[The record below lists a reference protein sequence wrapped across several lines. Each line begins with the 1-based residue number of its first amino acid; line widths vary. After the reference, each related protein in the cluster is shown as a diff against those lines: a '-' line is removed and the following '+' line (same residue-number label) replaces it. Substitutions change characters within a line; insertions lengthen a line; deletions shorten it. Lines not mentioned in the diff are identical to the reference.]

1 MEQRNK
7 KFQLSI
13 RTAVMAGFLF
23 SSLLVAVV
31 AITTQ
36 YYVNKNVAESTLATR
51 YQQTLAN
58 IRDYLES
65 IDTRAFQE
73 INELKQLPRLLENP
87 QISDETRQLL
97 VAVMQRNPLFQSIYL
112 GHQNGEVEKL
122 INLQASPTLRQQ
134 LRAEE
139 ADRWLLIKVVNQGE
153 QQQRRLE
160 YYDRNFT
167 LRHVWQH
174 QSNIDIS
181 QQSWFSAANTD
192 EAVKTQS
199 YLLAE
204 ASTPAQS
211 YSIKLPESETVLAIS
226 TELSSLSTMLKN
238 RDAGSATEIY
248 FYPQTGGVIA
258 SNQPEEALTSLP
270 AAPRLELSNEQLS
283 LIRDNPV
290 LRITSETDWPP
301 LNFSNNGVPSGY
313 AVDMLNYISR
323 MTGLEMRFV
332 TGANWQELA
341 TKFVDGELEIMQP
354 VFYSEFRNFMGEM
367 TIPFV
372 DVPYG
377 VITTS
382 NLPVTHISELN
393 GKTIA
398 IPQGWSLTERLQAEF
413 PDISI
418 IEVETVRE
426 VFSAVISGQVD
437 AGMDTAITLQYI
449 AAQQPA
455 DEITVHQG
463 VDFAPAQLPT
473 GLHFMVN
480 RQRAGLADIL
490 NRSLEN
496 LSDNHHQALVDK
508 WFNSIDKNRN
518 LQALHIERFQN
529 HVLPVSDD
537 VQSLSLNNQSYFV
550 YHQAVAINDAE
561 NHYVTIISPQKTVM
575 DAVWS
580 KTKNAMLVA
589 GLMLLLLLP
598 VSWWF
603 VSVILDALKKTQ
615 HNIEHLQQRR
625 FAAVETQS
633 SHLLEFNDLSRKLND
648 LAMATQL
655 YQQSHHYWTDSLVK
669 SVARAIDAKSA
680 YPTRH
685 CALVPELTM
694 LLADKAAESTDP
706 AFTDFQLANEIQR
719 RELSLAAW
727 MHSFGKITTPEYLVD
742 KRTKLEML
750 YNRIHEIRMRFEVL
764 WRDAE
769 IEFLQQSMQQPENR
783 EMYEEALKV
792 KQLQLEDDFAFVAQC
807 NIGTEFMDQNAN
819 ERLKRLAKKTWERHF
834 DDQLGLSPVELDQQ
848 RASTHSL
855 PATEQLLADKAEHII
870 PRNAKAT
877 ADAIAGKNNL
887 NQPEHGFNH
896 GELYNLT
903 IESGTLTTEERFRIN
918 EHILTTIK
926 MLESLPYVDELS
938 NIPRYATTHLETIN
952 GSGYPRGLTAAEL
965 SVPERIIMLANV
977 FEALTAADRPYK
989 KGKTLSVAIFILHQ
1003 LVEQELMDR
1012 DIFELF
1018 LTSGVYKQYAERF
1031 MASEQIDEVD
1041 ISKYLREED
1050 RYI

>member
-1 MEQRNK
+1 METRNK

-13 RTAVMAGFLF
+13 RTAVMAGFMF
-23 SSLLVAVV
+23 SSLLVAVI
-31 AITTQ
+31 AITLQ
-36 YYVNKNVAESTLATR
+36 YYVNKKAAENSITIR
-51 YQQTLAN
+51 NQQTLAN
-58 IRDYLES
+58 IQEYLES
-65 IDTRAFQE
+65 IDSRASNE
-73 INELKQLPRLLENP
+73 INELKHLPRLIENP
-87 QISDETRQLL
+87 QITDDTRQLL
-97 VAVMQRNPLFQSIYL
+97 VAVLQRNPLFQSIYL
-112 GHQNGEVEKL
+112 GHQNGEVEQL
-122 INLQASPTLRQQ
+122 INLQASPALRQQ

-139 ADRWLLIKVVNQGE
+139 ADRWLLIRVFNQGE

-167 LRHVWQH
+167 LRHTWQH
-174 QSNIDIS
+174 QSDIDVN
-181 QQSWFSAANTD
+181 QQAWFSTAQTD
-192 EAVKTQS
+192 KATKTQS

-204 ASTPAQS
+204 LQTPAQS
-211 YSIKLPESETVLAIS
+211 YSIKLPESDTVLAIT

-238 RDAGSATEIY
+238 RDTASAAEIY
-248 FYPQTGGVIA
+248 FYAQTGGVIA
-258 SNQPEEALTSLP
+258 SNQPEEALPSLP
-270 AAPRLELSNEQLS
+270 AAPRLELSNAQLAM
-283 LIRDNPV
+283 IRSNPV
-290 LRITSETDWPP
+290 LRVTSETDWPP

-313 AVDMLNYISR
+313 AVDVLNYISR
-323 MTGLEMRFV
+323 MTGLEMHFV
-332 TGANWQELA
+332 TGASWQELA

-367 TIPFV
+367 SIPFV
-372 DVPYG
+372 NVPYG

-382 NLPVTHISELN
+382 DIPISHISELN
-393 GKTIA
+393 GKTVA
-398 IPQGWSLTERLQAEF
+398 IPKGWSLTERLQAEF
-413 PDISI
+413 PEISI
-418 IEVETVRE
+418 IEAETTRE
-426 VFSAVISGQVD
+426 VFAAVISGQAD

-449 AAQQPA
+449 ATQEYA

-463 VDFAPAQLPT
+463 VDFSPAQLPT

-490 NRSLEN
+490 NLALEN

-508 WFNSIDKNRN
+508 WFNSIDMSRN
-518 LQALHIERFQN
+518 LQAFQLQRFKN
-529 HVLPVSDD
+529 DALPVSDD
-537 VQSLSLNNQSYFV
+537 LQSISLNEQPYFV
-550 YHQAVAINDAE
+550 YHQAVAINDVE
-561 NHYVTIISPQKTVM
+561 NQYLTIISPQKNVM
-575 DAVWS
+575 DGVWS
-580 KTKNAMLVA
+580 RTKNAMLVA

-615 HNIEHLQQRR
+615 LNIDHLQQRR
-625 FAAVETQS
+625 FTAVEPHS
-633 SHLLEFNDLSRKLND
+633 SHLLELNDLNSKLND
-648 LAMATQL
+648 LALDTQK
-655 YQQSHHYWTDSLVK
+655 YQQSHQYWTDSLVK

-694 LLADKAAESTDP
+694 LLVDKAAESTDQ
-706 AFTDFQLANEIQR
+706 AFSDFQLDDETQR
-719 RELSLAAW
+719 REVCLAAW
-727 MHSFGKITTPEYLVD
+727 LHSFGKITTPEYLVD
-742 KRTKLEML
+742 KRTKLEMI

-769 IEFLQQSMQQPENR
+769 IEFLQQAIQQPENR
-783 EMYEEALKV
+783 QMYEEALQV
-792 KQLQLEDDFAFVAQC
+792 KQLQLQDDFAFVAQC

-819 ERLKRLAKKTWERHF
+819 ERLKRLANKTWQRHF
-834 DDQLGLSPVELDQQ
+834 DDQLGLSPVELDQL
-848 RASTHSL
+848 RTSTHSL
-855 PATEQLLADKAEHII
+855 PATEQLLADKADHII

-877 ADAIAGKNNL
+877 ADASAGNKNL

-926 MLESLPYVDELS
+926 MLESLPYVDDLS

-952 GSGYPRGLTAAEL
+952 GTGYPRGLTAADL
-965 SVPERIIMLANV
+965 SVPERIIMMANV

-1012 DIFELF
+1012 NVFELF
-1018 LTSGVYKQYAERF
+1018 LSSGVYKHYAERF

-1041 ISKYLREED
+1041 ISKYLQDD

>member
-1 MEQRNK
+1 METRNK

-13 RTAVMAGFLF
+13 RTAVIAGFMF

-31 AITTQ
+31 AITVQ
-36 YYVNKNVAESTLATR
+36 YYVNKNAAESSIASSN
-51 YQQTLAN
+51 QQTLTD
-58 IRDYLES
+58 IRDYLAS
-65 IDTRAFQE
+65 IDSRAENE
-73 INELKQLPRLLENP
+73 INELKQLPRLIENP
-87 QISDETRQLL
+87 QITDESRQLL
-97 VAVMQRNPLFQSIYL
+97 VAVMQRNPLFQSVYL
-112 GHQNGEVEKL
+112 GHQNGEVEQL
-122 INLQASPTLRQQ
+122 INLQASPALRQQ

-139 ADRWLLIKVVNQGE
+139 ADRWLLIKIFNQGE

-167 LRHVWQH
+167 LRHAWQH
-174 QSNIDIS
+174 QSDININ
-181 QQSWFSAANTD
+181 QQAWFSAAET
-192 EAVKTQS
+192 AKVAKTQS

-204 ASTPAQS
+204 IQTPAQS
-211 YSIKLPESETVLAIS
+211 YSIKLPETETVLAIT

-238 RDAGSATEIY
+238 RDTASAAEIY
-248 FYPQTGGVIA
+248 FYAQTGGVIA
-258 SNQPEEALTSLP
+258 SNQPEEPLPSLP
-270 AAPRLELSNEQLS
+270 AAPRLELSNAQLAM
-283 LIRDNPV
+283 IRSNPV
-290 LRITSETDWPP
+290 LRVTSETDWPP

-313 AVDMLNYISR
+313 AVDVLNYISR
-323 MTGLEMRFV
+323 MTGLEMHFV
-332 TGANWQELA
+332 TGASWQELA

-377 VITTS
+377 VITKT
-382 NLPVTHISELN
+382 NDPITYISELN
-393 GKTIA
+393 GKTVA
-398 IPQGWSLTERLQAEF
+398 IPKGWSLTERLQAEF
-413 PDISI
+413 PEISI
-418 IEVETVRE
+418 IEVETIRE
-426 VFSAVISGQVD
+426 VFAAVISGQAD

-449 AAQQPA
+449 ATQEYA

-480 RQRAGLADIL
+480 RQRSGLADIL
-490 NRSLEN
+490 NRALQN

-508 WFNSIDKNRN
+508 WFNSIDTYRN
-518 LQALHIERFQN
+518 LQALQLERFKN
-529 HVLPVSDD
+529 DALPVSDD
-537 VQSLSLNNQSYFV
+537 LQSISLNDRPYFV
-550 YHQAVAINDAE
+550 YHQAVAINDVE
-561 NHYVTIISPQKTVM
+561 NQYLTIISPQKTVM
-575 DAVWS
+575 NAVWS

-615 HNIEHLQQRR
+615 INIDHLQQRR
-625 FAAVETQS
+625 FRAIEPHS
-633 SHLLEFNDLSRKLND
+633 SYLLEFNDLDRKLND
-648 LAMATQL
+648 LALVTQE
-655 YQQSHHYWTDSLVK
+655 YQQSHQYWTDSLVK

-694 LLADKAAESTDP
+694 LLADKAAESTDT
-706 AFTDFQLANEIQR
+706 AFTDFQLDNETQR

-727 MHSFGKITTPEYLVD
+727 LHSFGKITTPEYLVD
-742 KRTKLEML
+742 KRTKLEMI

-769 IEFLQQSMQQPENR
+769 IEFLQQSIQQPENR
-783 EMYEEALKV
+783 TMYEEALKV
-792 KQLQLEDDFAFVAQC
+792 KQLQLQDDFAFVAQC

-819 ERLKRLAKKTWERHF
+819 DRLKRLANKTWQRHF
-834 DDQLGLSPVELDQQ
+834 DDQLGLSPVELDQL
-848 RASTHSL
+848 RAAAHSL

-877 ADAIAGKNNL
+877 ADASAGNKNL

-926 MLESLPYVDELS
+926 MLESLPYVEELS

-952 GSGYPRGLTAAEL
+952 GSGYPRGLTADEL

-1012 DIFELF
+1012 DVFELF
-1018 LTSGVYKQYAERF
+1018 LSSGVYKHYAERF

-1041 ISKYLREED
+1041 ISKYLQED